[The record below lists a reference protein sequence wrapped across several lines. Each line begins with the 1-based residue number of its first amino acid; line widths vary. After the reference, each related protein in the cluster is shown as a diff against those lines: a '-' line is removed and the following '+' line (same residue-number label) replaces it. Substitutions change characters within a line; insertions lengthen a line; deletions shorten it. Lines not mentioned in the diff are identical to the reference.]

1 MKKLLL
7 SALFAGISF
16 AAASAQTDE
25 VYLVK
30 CKGKGGKVGYCD
42 ENGANRIEYQFDDG
56 EEFYGGTAV
65 VRKGTLYG
73 LIDGNGK
80 LAMDINYTQITR
92 LTEKRF
98 VATLTNGLS
107 GLFDNTGKA
116 LVQPK
121 FKDPRPSV
129 SINDRAAVAFANAEG
144 KYGMVDLNGVLLIP
158 FGFDYLEPGD
168 SFDEM
173 VLEYYTTAGA
183 GKRGGYWGMVNLA
196 GETISDFAYTDFL
209 GFWEDKYAVF
219 MKGQTVSFMPYPQ
232 GEETDSADISSRPV
246 FAALSREIGKY
257 GMVDF
262 EANQT
267 LPFEFDSITVPKLF
281 WNSYHTF
288 YLLYQKGS
296 VGLASHEGMMLF
308 PAEYREIEVLDKAG
322 DAIRLKKDGKCAL
335 ANKTGKILTP
345 FQYDAI
351 EADKNGELRFTNG
364 AKKGKLDREGREG

>member
-1 MKKLLL
+1 MNKLIFSALLL
-7 SALFAGISF
+7 MCHCLSL
-16 AAASAQTDE
+16 SAQAE
-25 VYLVK
+25 EIYLVK
-30 CKGKGGKVGYCD
+30 CKGRGNKVGYCD
-42 ENGANRIEYQFDDG
+42 ENGVNRIEYQFDDG

-73 LIDGNGK
+73 VINVTGK
-80 LAMDINYTQITR
+80 LMMEFEFTQITR
-92 LTEKRF
+92 LTENRF
-98 VATLTNGLS
+98 VGTLSNGLS
-107 GLFDNTGKA
+107 GLFDNQGKA

-121 FKDPRPSV
+121 YRDPRVSV
-129 SINDRAAVAFANAEG
+129 SVNDRAAVAFANPEG
-144 KYGMVDLNGVLLIP
+144 KYGLFDLNGVQKIP

-168 SFDEM
+168 GFDEM
-173 VLEYYTTAGA
+173 MLEYYTTAA
-183 GKRGGYWGMVNLA
+183 VGKRNGKWGVLNLQ
-196 GETISDFAYTDFL
+196 GETVSDFDYTDFL

-219 MKGQTVSFMPYPQ
+219 LRGQEVRFMPYPE

-246 FAALSREIGKY
+246 FAALSREINKY

-267 LPFEFDSITVPKLF
+267 LPFEFDSIVVPKMF
-281 WNSYHTF
+281 WNSYMTF
-288 YLLYQKGS
+288 YLLYQKGV

-308 PAEYREIEVLDKAG
+308 PAEYSEVALLDKAG

-351 EADKNGELRFTNG
+351 EADKNGELTYTKG
-364 AKKGKLDREGREG
+364 PKKGKLNREGKEG